1 MKLAII
7 GYGRMG
13 HEIEAIAVNRGH
25 EVILTIDKDN
35 MDDLDSEKLKTADVA
50 IEFTFPE
57 SAVNDYL
64 KCFKAGVPVVS
75 GTTGWLD
82 KRPMVEEECKKNNC
96 GFLYAS
102 NFSLGVNL
110 FFELNRKLAEMMS
123 KFSDYSV
130 RMNEIHHIHKLDAPS
145 GTAITLG
152 EDIIKANPR
161 LDKWVKTTDCATN
174 ELPITSERIG
184 EVPGTHEIFYKSEAD
199 EITIRHEAFNR
210 KGFALGA
217 VIAAEFMAGKK
228 GIFSMKDVFDSILN
242 K

>member
-13 HEIEAIAVNRGH
+13 HEIEAIAVKRGH
-25 EVILTIDKDN
+25 EVVLTIDKDN
-35 MDDLDSEKLKTADVA
+35 IQDLESEKFKTADVA

-57 SAVNDYL
+57 SAVADYL
-64 KCFKAGVPVVS
+64 KCFKAGVPVVT

-82 KRPMVEEECKKNNC
+82 SKPMVEEECKKHNC

-110 FFELNRKLAEMMS
+110 FFELNKRLAEMMA

-161 LDKWVKTTDCATN
+161 LKKWVNTAECASD

-184 EVPGTHEIFYKSEAD
+184 EVPGTHEVFYRSEAD

-228 GIFSMKDVFDSILN
+228 GIYCMKDVFNSILSE
-242 K
+242 